1 MRRIGL
7 IGAGKIGG
15 PVAGALR
22 RGELPDCE
30 LVGVLR
36 RTAAADAGELETTSP
51 AEFFRRTPD
60 IIIEAA
66 GGASVAEHGR
76 QALEVA
82 DLWVTSGAAL
92 ADTLLRDEL
101 VEVARTKNRELRI
114 LTGALAGLDAISTA
128 AVDPDMTLELV
139 ICIGPGT
146 GEREVV
152 FSGTVAEAAGRFPE
166 DVNVSVAAAMAG
178 HGPEHTKIDVVR
190 PAPDELRELRYRVT
204 SRFGTFETLSVPT
217 VDPAR
222 GIHVVAANIIAALAG
237 ESEPLR
243 VR

>member
-1 MRRIGL
+1 MQRIGL
-7 IGAGKIGG
+7 IGAGNIAG
-15 PVAGALR
+15 PVAEALR
-22 RGELPDCE
+22 RGDLPDCE

-36 RTAAADAGELETTSP
+36 RAAVPDATELETTSP
-51 AEFFRRTPD
+51 GEFFRRAPD

-66 GGASVAEHGR
+66 GGASVAALGS

-92 ADTLLRDEL
+92 ADAPLRNSL
-101 VEVARTKNRELRI
+101 VEVARTYDRELRI
-114 LTGALAGLDAISTA
+114 LTGALAGLDAIATA

-178 HGPEHTKIDVVR
+178 HGPEQTQISVVR

-204 SRFGTFETLSVPT
+204 SRFGTFETLSVPI
-217 VDPAR
+217 VDPGR